1 MKVQI
6 TQNQIVPEFPDLAVL
21 DASGE
26 YEENELIT
34 VYKVEDTSKEP
45 YSKFEARFIAVGAD
59 AYTG

>member
-34 VYKVEDTSKEP
+34 VYQVEDTDKKP
-45 YSKFEARFIAVGAD
+45 YSKFEARFIAVGGD
-59 AYTG
+59 TYTE